1 MEGTKELSVDL
12 NCHTNNSEVETS
24 DSEGAKNIDN
34 SPMNVDE
41 VDVLNKDM
49 EEETDCN
56 TKIHST
62 QLDTEKGEV
71 PVPESLSKDEEDMYK
86 EITEDG
92 WEDILGSGRL
102 KKRII
107 KEGKKGLA
115 SDGLGRP
122 SRNDEVTISIKG
134 FFQDTMFEENDELK
148 FFAAEAEVIQAI
160 DLVAVLMNVD
170 EIAEVIADPEL
181 AYGSTG
187 LPPHV
192 PPKAAVRFEIR
203 LIAHSAPVVPSDMPL
218 ADRSLIGKRKRER
231 GNFWFS
237 RGDYTSAVQCYR
249 KAGEFFDDEKLDLEV
264 PIDRYELS
272 IELQNLLD
280 DRLKAY
286 NNLAMAQMK
295 IHAWDSAMASLQQVL
310 RIEPNNEKALY
321 RKSKVLLQKYRPEEA
336 LGILRR
342 ISRLYPNNSSAKA
355 DIIRLSTKQKQS
367 REKEEKISKKMLGL
381 DKYEAEKAKEKW
393 YIKYFRNGI
402 FSEKNAVIGLSAVLF
417 AAVGT
422 AAYYTQFHV

>member
-1 MEGTKELSVDL
+1 MQ
-12 NCHTNNSEVETS
+12 
-24 DSEGAKNIDN
+24 
-34 SPMNVDE
+34 
-41 VDVLNKDM
+41 NKYFLYLING
-49 EEETDCN
+49 C
-56 TKIHST
+56 
-62 QLDTEKGEV
+62 L
-71 PVPESLSKDEEDMYK
+71 YF
-86 EITEDG
+86 
-92 WEDILGSGRL
+92 
-102 KKRII
+102 
-107 KEGKKGLA
+107 
-115 SDGLGRP
+115 
-122 SRNDEVTISIKG
+122 SIG
-134 FFQDTMFEENDELK
+134 FFQNTMFEENDELK

-160 DLVAVLMNVD
+160 DLVVVLMNVD

-192 PPKAAVRFEIR
+192 PPKAAVQFEIR
-203 LIAHSAPVVPSDMPL
+203 LIAHSAPVAPSDMPL

-295 IHAWDSAMASLQQVL
+295 IQAWDSAMASLQQVL

-321 RKSKVLLQKYRPEEA
+321 RKSKVLLQKFRPEEA

-355 DIIRLSTKQKQS
+355 DIIRLSTKQRQS

-393 YIKYFRNGI
+393 YIKYFQNGI